1 MDDEK
6 TTMYEYL
13 TELRDSGE
21 MNMWGAA
28 KELEREFG
36 LHRYKAKDVLL
47 AWMEW
52 CRQTAKE
59 N

>member
-1 MDDEK
+1 
-6 TTMYEYL
+6 
-13 TELRDSGE
+13 
-21 MNMWGAA
+21 MWGASCQLQEEF
-28 KELEREFG
+28 ELDQ
-36 LHRYKAKDVLL
+36 YKAKDVLL